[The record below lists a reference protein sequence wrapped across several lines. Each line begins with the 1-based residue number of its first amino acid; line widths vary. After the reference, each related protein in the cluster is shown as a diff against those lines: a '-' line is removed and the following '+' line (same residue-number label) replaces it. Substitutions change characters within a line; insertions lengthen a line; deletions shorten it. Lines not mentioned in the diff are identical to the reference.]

1 MGVKNNAV
9 CELSIPNCLTLRYR
23 DGDFLGLLECWRIRA
38 MNHPSDHDDCLIRP
52 KKTRKDPH
60 VGPDALLI
68 LTPDDFDHLMKVH
81 HEREMACYDM
91 GFFKVCQVRGDA
103 GRALTMCGPFIGAP
117 QAVMGMEKLI
127 ALGAKDLWVLGWCG
141 SLQPELRI
149 GHLVIPTSA
158 ISEEGTSRHYPV
170 REIKPHTD
178 QALNQV
184 LTATLRSR
192 GQLYSMGEVWT
203 TDAPYRETRTK
214 VKTYQDQN
222 VLAVEME
229 MSALMTVALYRSV
242 RLAALLVVSDE
253 LFDLKWHA
261 AFRDP
266 GFKAKRHL
274 AAQVLLGLLESRE

>member
-1 MGVKNNAV
+1 LPQATG
-9 CELSIPNCLTLRYR
+9 LG
-23 DGDFLGLLECWRIRA
+23 DGDFVGVFQKV
-38 MNHPSDHDDCLIRP
+38 MNRPSERDDCLIRP

-68 LTPDDFDHLMKVH
+68 LTPDDFSHLMKLH
-81 HEREMACYDM
+81 HEREVACYDM
-91 GFFKVCQVRGDA
+91 GFFKVCQVGGNA

-127 ALGAKDLWVLGWCG
+127 ALGAKDIWVLGWCG

-149 GHLVIPTSA
+149 GHFVIPTSA
-158 ISEEGTSRHYPV
+158 ISEEGTSRHYPLPQS
-170 REIKPHTD
+170 KPHTN
-178 QALNQV
+178 QALNRI
-184 LTATLRSR
+184 LTTTLQNRN
-192 GQLYSMGEVWT
+192 QLYSMGEVWT
-203 TDAPYRETRTK
+203 TDAPYRETCAK
-214 VKTYQDQN
+214 VKAYQEQN

-229 MSALMTVALYRSV
+229 MSALMTVALYRSA

-261 AFRDP
+261 GFRDP

-274 AAQVLLGLLESRE
+274 AAQVLFGLLESHE

>member
-1 MGVKNNAV
+1 
-9 CELSIPNCLTLRYR
+9 
-23 DGDFLGLLECWRIRA
+23 

-52 KKTRKDPH
+52 KKTRKDPY

-68 LTPDDFDHLMKVH
+68 LTLDDFDHLIELH
-81 HEREMACYDM
+81 HGRETACYDM
-91 GFFKVCQVRGDA
+91 GFFKVCQVKGDA
-103 GRALTMCGPFIGAP
+103 GGALTMCGPFIGAP

-127 ALGAKDLWVLGWCG
+127 ALGAKDFWVLGWCG

-158 ISEEGTSRHYPV
+158 ISEEGTSPHYPV
-170 REIKPHTD
+170 PERKPHTN
-178 QALNQV
+178 QALNRI
-184 LTATLRSR
+184 LAATLRNR
-192 GQLYSMGEVWT
+192 GQLFSMGKVWT

-214 VKTYQDQN
+214 VKAYQEQN

-253 LFDLKWHA
+253 LFDLKSHTG
-261 AFRDP
+261 FRDP
-266 GFKAKRHL
+266 EFKAKRHL
-274 AAQVLLGLLESRE
+274 AAQVLLGLLESHE

>member
-1 MGVKNNAV
+1 
-9 CELSIPNCLTLRYR
+9 
-23 DGDFLGLLECWRIRA
+23 
-38 MNHPSDHDDCLIRP
+38 MNHPPDHDDCLIRP
-52 KKTRKDPH
+52 RKTPKDPH
-60 VGPDALLI
+60 VGPAALLI
-68 LTPDDFDHLMKVH
+68 LTPDDFDHLMKLH
-81 HEREMACYDM
+81 HEKKMACHDM
-91 GFFKVCQVRGDA
+91 GFFNVCQVRSDA
-103 GRALTMCGPFIGAP
+103 GGPLTMCGPFIGAP

-141 SLQPELRI
+141 SLQPGLRI

-170 REIKPHTD
+170 HERKPHTNH
-178 QALNQV
+178 ALNQI

-192 GQLYSMGEVWT
+192 GQLYRVGEVWT

-214 VKTYQDQN
+214 VKTYQEQN

-253 LFDLKWHA
+253 LFDFKWHA
-261 AFRDP
+261 GFRDP
-266 GFKAKRHL
+266 GFKAKRQL
-274 AAQVLLGLLESRE
+274 AAEVLFGLLE